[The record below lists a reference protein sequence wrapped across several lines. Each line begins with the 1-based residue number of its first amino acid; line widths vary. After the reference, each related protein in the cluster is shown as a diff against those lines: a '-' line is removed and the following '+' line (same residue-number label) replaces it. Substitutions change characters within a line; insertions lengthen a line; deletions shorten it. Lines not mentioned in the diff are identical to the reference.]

1 MKRLPSKCAGG
12 YHFDLEHA
20 LSFMEGGF
28 IIQRHNEIREI
39 TANLFAEVCKDVAV
53 EVGVSIWRDL
63 SV

>member
-1 MKRLPSKCAGG
+1 
-12 YHFDLEHA
+12 
-20 LSFMEGGF
+20 MEGGF